1 MFIPPTRT
9 NLAPEGAMGEGIAV
23 SLIAIALTFI
33 LLRYQRRVIARTGS
47 VAIKTDNVHYKSDLM
62 LNGAVIAA
70 LVLEQALHIAGAD
83 AFFGIGISLWLL
95 WGAWRNRIDRTEP
108 MKFNNLLICAIFFF
122 AYFGFIVFTYLTKN
136 NTDIWPRYGL
146 ILFSLGLPMLAYSA
160 QQFFKRR
167 YAAAQAIFGIAI
179 FAGLV
184 QIKTQ
189 TEDFARFITQ
199 KTRPEAIA
207 NYLRQEYANDPSIR
221 IFCDSPEVRVMSGIP
236 GDHFYHSFFEGLP
249 KDPAGFI
256 GFLRA
261 KHINFLMVPEED
273 ETSTPSQLF
282 PPGQIKS
289 TGVFE
294 ELIPPPDE
302 RRADS
307 LYRVREM
314 KAPSS

>member
-1 MFIPPTRT
+1 MSLARNSPLARHPLPSFHAHNQYMVASLTAHPEFAHL
-9 NLAPEGAMGEGIAV
+9 NLDRLWIDGNRIA
-23 SLIAIALTFI
+23 
-33 LLRYQRRVIARTGS
+33 YGMN
-47 VAIKTDNVHYKSDLM
+47 VA
-62 LNGAVIAA
+62 
-70 LVLEQALHIAGAD
+70 VL
-83 AFFGIGISLWLL
+83 FGCLSALWLL
-95 WGAWRNRIDRTEP
+95 WRAWRNRIDRTEP

-122 AYFGFIVFTYLTKN
+122 AYFGFIVFTYLKKN